1 MSIIERNVS
10 RISDRILCKTKVRTL
25 YGVRQN
31 VRSFYMAYSEA
42 LPAFDRNAAIRP
54 AYDGRNSADST
65 SKEPINF
72 SEIFREYSESAD
84 NSEVSHGSTFFT
96 GASVDMFGA
105 VPFMSTPAFPEE
117 LDAFSEHE
125 DLDSAISFDEIST
138 LDDITDTEA
147 AKIAMEKAND
157 RFSGFDELSDAMTD
171 DADAGEDLDMFSD
184 FEEII

>member
-1 MSIIERNVS
+1 
-10 RISDRILCKTKVRTL
+10 
-25 YGVRQN
+25 
-31 VRSFYMAYSEA
+31 MAYSEA

-84 NSEVSHGSTFFT
+84 NSEVSHGRTFFT
-96 GASVDMFGA
+96 GSSVDVFGA
-105 VPFMSTPAFPEE
+105 VPFMSSPAFPDE

-147 AKIAMEKAND
+147 AKIASENANNL
-157 RFSGFDELSDAMTD
+157 FKGFDELSDAV
-171 DADAGEDLDMFSD
+171 AEAESVEEDLDMFSD